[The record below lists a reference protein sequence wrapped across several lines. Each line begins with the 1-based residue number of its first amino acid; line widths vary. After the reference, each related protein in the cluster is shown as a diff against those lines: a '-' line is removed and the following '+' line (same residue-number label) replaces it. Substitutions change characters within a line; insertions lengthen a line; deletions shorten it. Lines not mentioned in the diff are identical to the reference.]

1 LSALDPMMAGA
12 RLRRSVL
19 FMPGAN
25 ARALEKARGL
35 PADALIF
42 DLEDAVAPD
51 AKAAARDAVAA
62 ALKQGGYGGR
72 ELILRVNAL
81 GTQWAEDDLKAAAQ
95 MKLDAVLLPKVESEA
110 EPRRAEAILIS
121 AGAPKDLALWCMMET
136 ARAMLHAEAIAAS
149 TSRLRAFVMG
159 TADLSKELH
168 AAETPLR
175 EPMMTALGLC
185 VLAAR
190 AYGLALLDGVHFD
203 LDDAAGFEASCRQG
217 RDLGFD
223 GKTLIHPKTID
234 TANAVFSPSA
244 AELARARR
252 IIDAHAEAMKQ
263 GKGVTVLDGRLVERL
278 HVVSAQRSLDLAAAI
293 DARVKAQ

>member
-1 LSALDPMMAGA
+1 MAGA

>member
-1 LSALDPMMAGA
+1 
-12 RLRRSVL
+12 
-19 FMPGAN
+19 MPGTN
-25 ARALEKARGL
+25 ARAMEKARNL

-51 AKAAARDAVAA
+51 AKAVARDAIAA
-62 ALKQGGYGGR
+62 ALARGGYGGR

-81 GTQWAEDDLKAAAQ
+81 GTPWAEDDLKAAAG

-149 TSRLRAFVMG
+149 TPRLRAFVMG

-175 EPMMTALGLC
+175 EPMTTALGLC

-203 LDDAAGFEASCRQG
+203 LEDAAGFQFSCRQG

-234 TANAVFSPSA
+234 VANAVFSPSA
-244 AELARARR
+244 AELERARR
-252 IIDAHAEAMKQ
+252 IIGAHAEATRQ
-263 GKGVTVLDGRLVERL
+263 GEGVTVLDGRLVERL
-278 HVVSAQRSLDLAAAI
+278 HVEAAQRSLALAAAI
-293 DARVKAQ
+293 AARE